1 MQPMSL
7 LITTCVLFVGSHLM
21 LSHPLRHGLA
31 SRLGERG
38 FQIVYSIVAIATFIM
53 LVQAWRGMPPEPPLW
68 AVGDILWILASIIVL
83 FASVLFM
90 GSLIGNP
97 ALAAPG
103 AAAAAQGAPRGVFA
117 ITRHPMMWGFALWA
131 VAHVMVVP
139 TPAQIIL
146 SGTIVFLALFGSAG
160 QDGKKARLM
169 GDSVAALGGA
179 DELCPLCAADQR
191 RDAMGRHDPAAACA
205 VRRHRAVAGRDLGA
219 WRAGLYGRGH
229 LALGGV
235 DGVNADTTPPIS
247 RSAAGQGHRRCSMPK
262 NAACCGRSSN
272 AD

>member
-103 AAAAAQGAPRGVFA
+103 ATAAAQGAPRGVFA

-169 GDSVAALGGA
+169 GDAWRHWAARTSFIPFARQISGATPWGDTIPRPHALFGGIVLWLVATWGHGALGY
-179 DELCPLCAADQR
+179 
-191 RDAMGRHDPAAACA
+191 M
-205 VRRHRAVAGRDLGA
+205 VAGI
-219 WRAGLYGRGH
+219 WRWIG
-229 LALGGV
+229 
-235 DGVNADTTPPIS
+235 
-247 RSAAGQGHRRCSMPK
+247 
-262 NAACCGRSSN
+262 
-272 AD
+272 

>member
-7 LITTCVLFVGSHLM
+7 LITTCVLFVGSHLA

-169 GDSVAALGGA
+169 GDAWRHWAARTSFVPFARQISGATPWGDTIPRPHALFGGIVLWLVATWGHGALGY
-179 DELCPLCAADQR
+179 
-191 RDAMGRHDPAAACA
+191 M
-205 VRRHRAVAGRDLGA
+205 VAGI
-219 WRAGLYGRGH
+219 WRWVG
-229 LALGGV
+229 
-235 DGVNADTTPPIS
+235 
-247 RSAAGQGHRRCSMPK
+247 
-262 NAACCGRSSN
+262 
-272 AD
+272 

>member
-7 LITTCVLFVGSHLM
+7 LITTCVLFVGSHLV

-68 AVGDILWILASIIVL
+68 AVGDMLWILASIIVL

-160 QDGKKARLM
+160 QDSKKARLM
-169 GDSVAALGGA
+169 GDAWRHWAARTSFIPFARQISGATPWGDTIPRPHALFGGIVLWLVATWGHGALGY
-179 DELCPLCAADQR
+179 
-191 RDAMGRHDPAAACA
+191 M
-205 VRRHRAVAGRDLGA
+205 VAGI
-219 WRAGLYGRGH
+219 WRWVG
-229 LALGGV
+229 
-235 DGVNADTTPPIS
+235 
-247 RSAAGQGHRRCSMPK
+247 
-262 NAACCGRSSN
+262 
-272 AD
+272 

>member
-7 LITTCVLFVGSHLM
+7 LITTCVLFVGSHLA

-68 AVGDILWILASIIVL
+68 AVGDALWIVASIIVL

-131 VAHVMVVP
+131 VAHVMVMP
-139 TPAQIIL
+139 TEAQIIL

-160 QDGKKARLM
+160 QDAKKARLM
-169 GDSVAALGGA
+169 GDAWRHWAARTSFIPFARQVSGATPWGDTIPRPHALFGGIVLWLVATWGHGALGY
-179 DELCPLCAADQR
+179 
-191 RDAMGRHDPAAACA
+191 M
-205 VRRHRAVAGRDLGA
+205 VAGI
-219 WRAGLYGRGH
+219 WRWVG
-229 LALGGV
+229 
-235 DGVNADTTPPIS
+235 
-247 RSAAGQGHRRCSMPK
+247 
-262 NAACCGRSSN
+262 
-272 AD
+272 

>member
-7 LITTCVLFVGSHLM
+7 LITTCVLFVGTHLA
-21 LSHPLRHGLA
+21 LSHPLRDGLA

-53 LVQAWRGMPPEPPLW
+53 LLQAWRGMPPEPPLW

-83 FASVLFM
+83 FASVLLM

-103 AAAAAQGAPRGVFA
+103 AVAAAQGAPRGVFA

-160 QDGKKARLM
+160 QDSKKARLM
-169 GDSVAALGGA
+169 GDAWRHWAARTSFVPFARQIGGATPWGDTIPRPHALFGGIVLWLVATWGHGALGY
-179 DELCPLCAADQR
+179 
-191 RDAMGRHDPAAACA
+191 
-205 VRRHRAVAGRDLGA
+205 VVAGIWRWLG
-219 WRAGLYGRGH
+219 
-229 LALGGV
+229 
-235 DGVNADTTPPIS
+235 
-247 RSAAGQGHRRCSMPK
+247 
-262 NAACCGRSSN
+262 
-272 AD
+272 

>member
-7 LITTCVLFVGSHLM
+7 LITTCVLFVGSHLA

-68 AVGDILWILASIIVL
+68 AVGDILWTLASIIVL

-131 VAHVMVVP
+131 AAHVMVMP
-139 TPAQIIL
+139 TEAQIIL

-160 QDGKKARLM
+160 QDAKKARLM
-169 GDSVAALGGA
+169 GDSWRHWAARTSFIPFARQLSGATPWGDTIPRPHALFGGIVLWLVATWGHGALGY
-179 DELCPLCAADQR
+179 
-191 RDAMGRHDPAAACA
+191 M
-205 VRRHRAVAGRDLGA
+205 VAGI
-219 WRAGLYGRGH
+219 WRWVG
-229 LALGGV
+229 
-235 DGVNADTTPPIS
+235 
-247 RSAAGQGHRRCSMPK
+247 
-262 NAACCGRSSN
+262 
-272 AD
+272 

>member
-7 LITTCVLFVGSHLM
+7 LMTTGALFVGSHLM

-68 AVGDILWILASIIVL
+68 AGGEILWILASIIVL

-146 SGTIVFLALFGSAG
+146 SGTIVFLALVGSAG

-169 GDSVAALGGA
+169 GDAWRHWAARTSFIPFARQISGATPWGDTIPRPHALFGGIVLWLVATWGHGALGY
-179 DELCPLCAADQR
+179 
-191 RDAMGRHDPAAACA
+191 M
-205 VRRHRAVAGRDLGA
+205 VAGI
-219 WRAGLYGRGH
+219 WRWVG
-229 LALGGV
+229 
-235 DGVNADTTPPIS
+235 
-247 RSAAGQGHRRCSMPK
+247 
-262 NAACCGRSSN
+262 
-272 AD
+272 